1 MFLSLTFHAVDVTV
15 PDVRVTKDAFYRLV
29 GERIAQ
35 ARRRQQLT
43 QKGLAP
49 AVGLSRAS
57 VANVEKGRQA
67 VALHVLV
74 KFSEALGVPI
84 TDLIPSD
91 RGSSASFA
99 IKQRLSEL
107 SPNQRAWAERVL
119 GSEMMED

>member
-1 MFLSLTFHAVDVTV
+1 MRPTN
-15 PDVRVTKDAFYRLV
+15 DAFYRLV
-29 GERIAQ
+29 GERIAE
-35 ARRRQQLT
+35 ARRRRQLT

-74 KFSEALGVPI
+74 KFSQALGVPV
-84 TDLIPSD
+84 TDLIPSNRD
-91 RGSSASFA
+91 VSASSD

-107 SPNQRAWAERVL
+107 SSTERAWAETVL
-119 GSEMMED
+119 GPQMMED